1 MHDSEQEHSG
11 ITGCRVTYESTIFYN
26 EANKFSIIVVKT
38 SDPRIPPQAC
48 SGRYYG
54 DRMLRFTAVGYELPR
69 TKAVELE
76 LDGEWVESKYGY
88 QLQVEQWQEIVPQT
102 ADGLLAYLGSGL
114 IKGIGPKTAE
124 DIVATFGPDTLN
136 ILDNEPEKLLQIRG
150 ITEGK
155 LKDIEESYAE
165 SRVLRNLMSLLGPFK
180 ITPATALKIYQNFGP
195 ACVDILKNCPYDLC
209 QISGFGFKRV
219 DGIVRK
225 TDNRLHSAERIKGAV
240 LYTLED
246 ARGKSGHFHDCGKC
260 DIIQLSSSNET
271 AGKECAPMKGATS
284 IQERLWELRK
294 DKGLNLEELS
304 KLTGISKSA
313 LGSYE
318 KEDFKEINHGNLIT
332 LADFYGV
339 SVDYLLCRT
348 ENREQINTPLTEL
361 HLNDEMV
368 ALLKSGRINN
378 RLLCELATHKDFIK
392 FLADIEIYVDGIAT
406 MQIQNLNALVDTVR
420 HEIIERY
427 RPGEDDPHLKVLQAA
442 HISDDEYFSHMV
454 LDDLNLIIRDI
465 REAHKKDSESA
476 PQTTVADEL
485 KENLE
490 AVENFKGSRDEKLVV
505 LYCKQLGINYKNLS
519 DEEFR
524 WLIRILKKSKK
535 MGTPISQRKKR

>member
-1 MHDSEQEHSG
+1 METDGLYDVFAVGQDVVGDSPGKQ
-11 ITGCRVTYESTIFYN
+11 RVTLEYS
-26 EANKFSIIVVKT
+26 
-38 SDPRIPPQAC
+38 QAV
-48 SGRYYG
+48 SYALT
-54 DRMLRFTAVGYELPR
+54 DTAF
-69 TKAVELE
+69 
-76 LDGEWVESKYGY
+76 
-88 QLQVEQWQEIVPQT
+88 
-102 ADGLLAYLGSGL
+102 LGSFQPRL
-114 IKGIGPKTAE
+114 
-124 DIVATFGPDTLN
+124 DFLN
-136 ILDNEPEKLLQIRG
+136 
-150 ITEGK
+150 
-155 LKDIEESYAE
+155 A
-165 SRVLRNLMSLLGPFK
+165 LG
-180 ITPATALKIYQNFGP
+180 
-195 ACVDILKNCPYDLC
+195 
-209 QISGFGFKRV
+209 
-219 DGIVRK
+219 
-225 TDNRLHSAERIKGAV
+225 RLH
-240 LYTLED
+240 
-246 ARGKSGHFHDCGKC
+246 
-260 DIIQLSSSNET
+260 
-271 AGKECAPMKGATS
+271 
-284 IQERLWELRK
+284 
-294 DKGLNLEELS
+294 
-304 KLTGISKSA
+304 
-313 LGSYE
+313 
-318 KEDFKEINHGNLIT
+318 
-332 LADFYGV
+332 GV
-339 SVDYLLCRT
+339 Y
-348 ENREQINTPLTEL
+348 
-361 HLNDEMV
+361 LNDEMV

>member
-1 MHDSEQEHSG
+1 MSG
-11 ITGCRVTYESTIFYN
+11 NYVINI
-26 EANKFSIIVVKT
+26 
-38 SDPRIPPQAC
+38 
-48 SGRYYG
+48 GR
-54 DRMLRFTAVGYELPR
+54 
-69 TKAVELE
+69 
-76 LDGEWVESKYGY
+76 
-88 QLQVEQWQEIVPQT
+88 Q
-102 ADGLLAYLGSGL
+102 LGSGG
-114 IKGIGPKTAE
+114 KEIG
-124 DIVATFGPDTLN
+124 
-136 ILDNEPEKLLQIRG
+136 EKLAARLG
-150 ITEGK
+150 IDFYDKE
-155 LKDIEESYAE
+155 LINLASEESGLCKEFFEKADE
-165 SRVLRNLMSLLGPFK
+165 KASQGIIGGLFGMRFPF
-180 ITPATALKIYQNFGP
+180 ISEGAMPCTNCLSNDALFKVQSDVIRR
-195 ACVDILKNCPYDLC
+195 L
-209 QISGFGFKRV
+209 SG
-219 DGIVRK
+219 
-225 TDNRLHSAERIKGAV
+225 
-240 LYTLED
+240 
-246 ARGKSGHFHDCGKC
+246 
-260 DIIQLSSSNET
+260 SNET
-271 AGKECAPMKGATS
+271 AGKERAPMKGATS

>member
-1 MHDSEQEHSG
+1 
-11 ITGCRVTYESTIFYN
+11 
-26 EANKFSIIVVKT
+26 
-38 SDPRIPPQAC
+38 
-48 SGRYYG
+48 
-54 DRMLRFTAVGYELPR
+54 
-69 TKAVELE
+69 
-76 LDGEWVESKYGY
+76 
-88 QLQVEQWQEIVPQT
+88 
-102 ADGLLAYLGSGL
+102 
-114 IKGIGPKTAE
+114 
-124 DIVATFGPDTLN
+124 
-136 ILDNEPEKLLQIRG
+136 
-150 ITEGK
+150 
-155 LKDIEESYAE
+155 
-165 SRVLRNLMSLLGPFK
+165 
-180 ITPATALKIYQNFGP
+180 
-195 ACVDILKNCPYDLC
+195 
-209 QISGFGFKRV
+209 
-219 DGIVRK
+219 
-225 TDNRLHSAERIKGAV
+225 
-240 LYTLED
+240 
-246 ARGKSGHFHDCGKC
+246 
-260 DIIQLSSSNET
+260 
-271 AGKECAPMKGATS
+271 MKGATS

-348 ENREQINTPLTEL
+348 ENKEQINTPLTEL

-465 REAHKKDSESA
+465 RESHKKDSESA

-490 AVENFKGSRDEKLVV
+490 AVEKFQGQPFGKTGNALLQATRYQLQKFIGRRISLADSDSPKIKENGNAYQPEEKMV
-505 LYCKQLGINYKNLS
+505 KKN
-519 DEEFR
+519 R
-524 WLIRILKKSKK
+524 CCMVCWLHS
-535 MGTPISQRKKR
+535 M